1 MAARKAVYD
10 FHFLS
15 PKADVTIK
23 LGTEEAQG
31 WGDKWAEALEQ
42 ATLIELVPRK
52 HAQHMPKVVVRL
64 PGNKR
69 WLYYMRTQ
77 GVIMGAKG
85 SRTRHELTTY
95 NIGWTRGDHNEV
107 LTVYP
112 DGMVMMQTGI
122 TLDRSQ
128 RDGSIR

>member
-1 MAARKAVYD
+1 MASRKDLYD

-15 PKADVTIK
+15 PGTDVTIK

-31 WGDKWAEALEQ
+31 WGEKWAEALEQ

-52 HAQHMPKVVVRL
+52 HAQHMPKVVVLL
-64 PGNKR
+64 PGEKR
-69 WLYYMRTQ
+69 WVYYLKTQ

-85 SRTRHELTTY
+85 SRVRHELATY
-95 NIGWTRGDHNEV
+95 NIGWTRGDHSEV
-107 LTVYP
+107 ITVYP

-128 RDGSIR
+128 RDGSVR